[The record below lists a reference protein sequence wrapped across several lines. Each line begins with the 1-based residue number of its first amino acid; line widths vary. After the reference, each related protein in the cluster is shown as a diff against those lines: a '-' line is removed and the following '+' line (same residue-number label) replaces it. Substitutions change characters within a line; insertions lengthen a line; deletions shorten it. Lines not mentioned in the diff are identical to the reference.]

1 MSNIRLFFHRLSAS
15 FRGRRAEAD
24 LGREINAHLQLLE
37 EKFVAEGMSPEEA
50 RLAAKRAFG
59 NIEQTKELQRDA
71 RSFRW
76 LTGWAMELRL
86 GIRMLLRYP
95 GLTVVGGLAMAFAI
109 LVGAGVFEVVKRAT
123 DPVLPLPDGEDI
135 VGLTYWDRV
144 KNNRKPVSSHDF
156 LTWRAELTT
165 LQDVGAFRLVERNL
179 AAEGGVAEPV
189 MVAQIS
195 PAAFRMTRVPPL
207 LGRTLVEADEN
218 LGSPAVVV
226 LGYRLWQT
234 RFGGDQGVV
243 GRTVRLGGL
252 QATVVGVMPERFAF
266 PVDDNLWSPLRSG
279 ELVRE
284 PGHDALKVFG
294 RLAPGATLREAQA
307 EAALVAARA
316 AASFPDR
323 QAQLTPQ
330 VLPYANSIIWLS
342 PDLFTHAG
350 IHSINLFAVLLL
362 IVVCGNVALLM
373 LTRTATREREILVR
387 SALGATRGRI
397 LTQFLLEALLL
408 AALAVGLGLTAT
420 NVLLKAAVDMLRAG
434 PEERWPFWLDAG
446 LSPATVGYAGALTLL
461 AAIIV
466 GVVPGLKVI
475 GRGMPDRLRQSSAG
489 GGGLRMGKVW
499 TGLIVA
505 QIAATVVFTATAYVV
520 HRQAEYLASV
530 EPVFPTAKY
539 LSVRLEMESKGAA
552 EDAAGTIPARHRQSF
567 AAAVRE
573 LERRLGN
580 EAAVAGVT
588 VAEQLPLMATP
599 TSRAIEVSGGSPT
612 EQSRRPKVGA
622 SAVAPNLFEVLQMPV
637 LAGRTFD
644 SRDLNEN
651 ANTVVV
657 NGVFV
662 DRILGGR
669 NAVGQRIR
677 YESVEP
683 TDDRRSPAKP
693 GPWLEIIG
701 VVRDLVPDSGAPL
714 NLDNPARPRLYH
726 CLNASQGSNP
736 LYLAVHA
743 KTDPQSL
750 GPTLRRIAGDVSP
763 SLQLHDILPL
773 DHAVSGDARF
783 WRVFANVFM
792 SGSAIVLFLSLAGIY
807 SVTSFT
813 VSRRTRE
820 IGVRVALGA
829 PAPRVIASI
838 FRRPLLQ
845 VATGVMVG
853 CGLLAIRIVALA
865 RSGSGVAMAKQAA
878 LLLAYGIA
886 VMGVCVL
893 ACIGPARRA
902 LRVDPAEALREDA

>member
-1 MSNIRLFFHRLSAS
+1 MSKIRLFFHRLSAS

-50 RLAAKRAFG
+50 RFAAKRAFG

-86 GIRMLLRYP
+86 GVRMLVRYP

-135 VGLTYWDRV
+135 VGLTYWDRG
-144 KNNRKPVSSHDF
+144 RTFGSPRAPTTFSS
-156 LTWRAELTT
+156 
-165 LQDVGAFRLVERNL
+165 GERSSQRSRTSALFGWWSETSPPN
-179 AAEGGVAEPV
+179 GGVAEPV

-226 LGYRLWQT
+226 LGHRLWQT
-234 RFGGDQGVV
+234 RFGGDQAVV
-243 GRTVRLGGL
+243 GRTVRLGDIR
-252 QATVVGVMPERFAF
+252 ATVVGVMPEGFAF
-266 PVDDNLWSPLRSG
+266 PVDDNLWTPLRSG

-316 AASFPDR
+316 TASFPDR
-323 QAQLTPQ
+323 YAQLTPQ
-330 VLPYANSIIWLS
+330 VLPYANSIIWLP
-342 PDLFTHAG
+342 PDLFVQAG
-350 IHSINLFAVLLL
+350 IHSINAFAVLLL
-362 IVVCGNVALLM
+362 IVICGNVALLM

-387 SALGATRGRI
+387 TALGATRGRI
-397 LTQFLLEALLL
+397 LAQLVLEALVLATL
-408 AALAVGLGLTAT
+408 AA
-420 NVLLKAAVDMLRAG
+420 G
-434 PEERWPFWLDAG
+434 PWPDG
-446 LSPATVGYAGALTLL
+446 DECVVEGGCGYAGRWAGTLAIL
-461 AAIIV
+461 AQCWAFTRDRGVRGSAHAPCRDHRGSGPGVEGHWARDV
-466 GVVPGLKVI
+466 GS
-475 GRGMPDRLRQSSAG
+475 DRLRQSTAG

-499 TGLIVA
+499 TGLIVT

-530 EPVFPTAKY
+530 ETVFPTAKY
-539 LSVRLEMESKGAA
+539 LSVRLEMESEGAA
-552 EDAAGTIPARHRQSF
+552 EETADTIPARHRQSF

-573 LERRLGN
+573 LERRLAN

-588 VAEQLPLMATP
+588 VAEQLPLMAT
-599 TSRAIEVSGGSPT
+599 TNHRAIEVSGASPA
-612 EQSRRPKVGA
+612 EQSSRPKVGA
-622 SAVAPNLFEVLQMPV
+622 SAVAPNLFEVFQMPV

-657 NGVFV
+657 NSLFV

-669 NAVGQRIR
+669 NAIGQRIR

-683 TDDRRSPAKP
+683 TDDRRSPVEP
-693 GPWLEIIG
+693 GPWLEIVG
-701 VVRDLVPDSGAPL
+701 VVRDLVPDDGAPL

-726 CLNASQGSNP
+726 CLEREPREQSSLSRRAREDRSAVAGTHAASHCRRCEPHAPASRHSAARPCGQRGYP
-736 LYLAVHA
+736 FLARLRQRLYVGKRDRA
-743 KTDPQSL
+743 
-750 GPTLRRIAGDVSP
+750 
-763 SLQLHDILPL
+763 LPL
-773 DHAVSGDARF
+773 VGGHLLRDVLHRFAAYSGNRSARGLGC
-783 WRVFANVFM
+783 A
-792 SGSAIVLFLSLAGIY
+792 SPTCHCQYLPQTAPP
-807 SVTSFT
+807 
-813 VSRRTRE
+813 SRHGRCGRMRPVGRS
-820 IGVRVALGA
+820 GVRKERIGRSHGETGRA
-829 PAPRVIASI
+829 APRVRNRRDGCMCARVHRTGSAGAS
-838 FRRPLLQ
+838 
-845 VATGVMVG
+845 G
-853 CGLLAIRIVALA
+853 
-865 RSGSGVAMAKQAA
+865 
-878 LLLAYGIA
+878 
-886 VMGVCVL
+886 
-893 ACIGPARRA
+893 GPG
-902 LRVDPAEALREDA
+902 

>member
-1 MSNIRLFFHRLSAS
+1 MSKIRLFFHRLSAS

-50 RLAAKRAFG
+50 RFAAKRAFG

-86 GIRMLLRYP
+86 GVRMLVRYP

-135 VGLTYWDRV
+135 VGLTYWDRRENV
-144 KNNRKPVSSHDF
+144 RKPASSYDF
-156 LTWRAELTT
+156 LTWREELTT

-226 LGYRLWQT
+226 LGHRLWQT
-234 RFGGDQGVV
+234 RFGGDRAVV
-243 GRTVRLGGL
+243 GRTVRLGDI
-252 QATVVGVMPERFAF
+252 QATVAGVMPEGFAF
-266 PVDDNLWSPLRSG
+266 PVDDNLWTPLRSG

-316 AASFPDR
+316 TASFPDR
-323 QAQLTPQ
+323 YAQLTPQ

-342 PDLFTHAG
+342 PDLFVQAG
-350 IHSINLFAVLLL
+350 IHSINAFAVLLL
-362 IVVCGNVALLM
+362 IVICGNVALLM

-387 SALGATRGRI
+387 TALGATRGRI
-397 LTQFLLEALLL
+397 LTQLLLEALLL

-420 NVLLKAAVDMLRAG
+420 NVLLKAAADMLRAG
-434 PEERWPFWLDAG
+434 PERWPFWLDAG

-475 GRGMPDRLRQSSAG
+475 GRGMSDRLRQSSAG

-499 TGLIVA
+499 TGLIVT
-505 QIAATVVFTATAYVV
+505 QIAATVVFTAIAYVV

-530 EPVFPTAKY
+530 ETVFPAAKY
-539 LSVRLEMESKGAA
+539 LSVRLEMESEGAA
-552 EDAAGTIPARHRQSF
+552 EDAADTIPARHRQSF

-573 LERRLGN
+573 LERRLAN

-588 VAEQLPLMATP
+588 VAEQLPLMAT
-599 TSRAIEVSGGSPT
+599 TTHRAIEVSGASPA
-612 EQSRRPKVGA
+612 EQSSRPKVGA
-622 SAVAPNLFEVLQMPV
+622 SAVAPNLFEVFQMPV

-657 NGVFV
+657 NSLFV

-683 TDDRRSPAKP
+683 TDDRRSPVKP

-701 VVRDLVPDSGAPL
+701 VVRDLVPDGGAPL

-750 GPTLRRIAGDVSP
+750 GPTLRRIAGEVSP
-763 SLQLHDILPL
+763 TLQLHDILPL
-773 DHAVSGDARF
+773 DHAVSGDTRF

-792 SGSAIVLFLSLAGIY
+792 LGSAIVLFLSLAGIY

-829 PAPRVIASI
+829 PAPRVIADI

-845 VATGVMVG
+845 VATGVVAG
-853 CGLLAIRIVALA
+853 CGLLAVVAFA
-865 RSGSGVAMAKQAA
+865 RSGSGVAMARQAA

-893 ACIGPARRA
+893 ACIGPALRA
-902 LRVDPAEALREDA
+902 LRVDPVEALREDA